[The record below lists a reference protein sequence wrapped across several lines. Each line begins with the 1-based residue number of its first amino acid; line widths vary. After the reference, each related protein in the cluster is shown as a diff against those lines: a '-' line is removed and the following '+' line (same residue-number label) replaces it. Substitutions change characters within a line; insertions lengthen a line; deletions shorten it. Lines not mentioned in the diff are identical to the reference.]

1 MNFAP
6 AELTGTRPVTLIH
19 ALSPTSPLGEIKDE
33 LLHRLTQISLGQQLV
48 ANVQSRL
55 SDGSFIVKL
64 ADTVAKMNL
73 PASTEVGAK
82 LNLTLIGKEPRPTF
96 VISPSAENITSGINS
111 TPTEISNTA
120 HLISTLL
127 QNSSN
132 LSPAMIVAKNNTVLM
147 NQTSQPQAVAHT
159 LQQAISQS
167 GVFYESHLANW
178 ASGHMSVTLLMQEP
192 QAQLSPR
199 LENSSPAEIP
209 KTTNKQTEL
218 SNNPTLQQLVNTQL
232 QTLEQNHITWQ
243 GNAWPG
249 QAMQWEIS
257 QDTPQHNQQRTSAES
272 TWHSDVKFELPA
284 LGNITA
290 TLRLT
295 GTHLNVQ
302 IQAENPDSANKLQA
316 NTTLLVNALAAA
328 GIPIDTVLIKPAISA
343 TQAPV
348 DLTIGQHDE

>member
-19 ALSPTSPLGEIKDE
+19 ASSPISPLGDIKDE

-48 ANVQSRL
+48 ANVQSKL
-55 SDGSFIVKL
+55 SDGSFLVKL

-73 PASTEVGAK
+73 PNSTEVGSK

-111 TPTEISNTA
+111 TPTDISNTA

-132 LSPAMIVAKNNTVLM
+132 QPPAMIIAKSNTVLM
-147 NQTSQPQAVAHT
+147 NQTSQPQAVAQT

-178 ASGHMSVTLLMQEP
+178 ASGHMNVTQLMQEP

-199 LENSSPAEIP
+199 LETSSSTD
-209 KTTNKQTEL
+209 TTNKLTEL

-232 QTLEQNHITWQ
+232 QTLEQNHLIWQ

-257 QDTPQHNQQRTSAES
+257 QDTPQHNQQQTSAES

-295 GTHLNVQ
+295 GTHLSVQ
-302 IQAENPDSANKLQA
+302 IQTENPDSANKLQT
-316 NTTLLVNALAAA
+316 NTTLLVNALSAA
-328 GIPIDTVLIKPAISA
+328 GIPIDAVLIKPAISA
-343 TQAPV
+343 TQVPV
-348 DLTIGQHDE
+348 DLSMSQNNE